1 MPAVENPMNTK
12 DLLLQT
18 SPGRTPH
25 PLELFVRIEGS
36 DEHHFYT
43 QGLTMADFGSIFG
56 LEVRPLDVFI
66 TRMPSELLN
75 PNYWEPLT
83 REAENVVRE
92 KMGGILTRTEGDK
105 AMLFRADRVSRGRL
119 LRDGL
124 DAPVELLNGHIFRT
138 TGEGLLKLGQSW
150 SGRGRFEWAGLAG
163 LPKGDAVPHDTLST
177 VHHDLSQSRL
187 SLREELFLF
196 SSQDD
201 GLARAIFAKR
211 AHLDRAVEA
220 LLRGFVHGAANV
232 HVGRVSKAILAEV
245 ISLAEGLG
253 LSADPVRDVVNTG
266 RTVEVSLLL
275 GRTPWGVSPRP
286 GRAAMLAKERALLY
300 YDSISG
306 LWDVAS

>member
-1 MPAVENPMNTK
+1 MNTK
-12 DLLLQT
+12 ELLLQT

-25 PLELFVRIEGS
+25 PLELFVRLEGS
-36 DEHHFYT
+36 DEFHFYT

-56 LEVRPLDVFI
+56 LEVKPLDVFI

-83 REAENVVRE
+83 KEAENAVRE
-92 KMGGILTRTEGDK
+92 KMGGIITRTEGDK

-124 DAPVELLNGHIFRT
+124 DVPVELLNGHIFRT
-138 TGEGLLKLGQSW
+138 TGESLLKLGQAW
-150 SGRGRFEWAGLAG
+150 SGRGRLEWAGLAG
-163 LPKGDAVPHDTLST
+163 LAKGAPVPPDMLST
-177 VHHDLSQSRL
+177 LHHDLSQSRL
-187 SLREELFLF
+187 SLREEVFLY
-196 SSQDD
+196 SSQED

-211 AHLDRAVEA
+211 SHLDRAVEA
-220 LLRGFVHGAANV
+220 LFRGFVHGAANV
-232 HVGRVSKAILAEV
+232 HVGRVSRAILGELT
-245 ISLAEGLG
+245 SLAEGLG
-253 LSADPVRDVVNTG
+253 LSADPARDVVNTG
-266 RTVEVSLLL
+266 RTVEVALWL

-286 GRAAMLAKERALLY
+286 GRDAMLAKEKALLY